1 MKWTEQDAKDAARL
15 LERLEQRAKR
25 ETLAGGVRG
34 PAQIAY
40 PACPLLD
47 KRADGENDQGVG
59 TLNRRPQLTDSREE
73 LAGGSGKGGHAAMFR
88 GTNGCARPGP
98 DLTIGSTD
106 RAKHALRGD

>member
-47 KRADGENDQGVG
+47 KRADGESDQGVG
-59 TLNRRPQLTDSREE
+59 TLNRRPQLTDSR
-73 LAGGSGKGGHAAMFR
+73 GGGGWRILCGR
-88 GTNGCARPGP
+88 G
-98 DLTIGSTD
+98 
-106 RAKHALRGD
+106 